1 MDRTGAFIS
10 RGGPGERAVAS
21 HAAAGV
27 IMNILSIGEVLW
39 DVFGDTEHLGG
50 AALNFA
56 AHARILGHSVSFIS
70 AVGDDPRGQ
79 RAFEKMEA
87 MGLPTRFLH
96 RLKEYPTGIVTV
108 SLNASGQPHFTIHR
122 PAAYDFPELSEADL
136 RELSSQQPD
145 WIYFGTL
152 FQMSPQAKA
161 LTSKLIGDNPK
172 ARRFYDV
179 NLRENSYEASL
190 VDELMSHATVVKLND
205 QEVDTIQAMFDWS
218 YRSLEDFCR
227 GGAQR
232 FGWEAVCVTRGESGC
247 ALAVGDHYVEAKGY
261 KVRVADTVGA
271 GDAFAAAFVHGLG
284 RGWSPLDIAD
294 FANRVGAL
302 VASRPG
308 GTPAWGIEETR
319 ALISR

>member
-1 MDRTGAFIS
+1 
-10 RGGPGERAVAS
+10 
-21 HAAAGV
+21 
-27 IMNILSIGEVLW
+27 MNILSIGEVLW

-70 AVGDDPRGQ
+70 AVGDDQRGQ
-79 RAFEKMEA
+79 RVIEKMEA
-87 MGLPTRFLH
+87 LGLPTSFLH
-96 RLKEYPTGIVTV
+96 RVKEYPTGIVTV
-108 SLNASGQPHFTIHR
+108 SLDVSGQPHFTIHR
-122 PAAYDFPELSEADL
+122 PAAYDFPEISEASL

-161 LTSKLIGDNPK
+161 LTLKLIGANPK

-190 VDELMSHATVVKLND
+190 VNELMSRATAVKLND
-205 QEVDTIQAMFDWS
+205 QEVGTIQSLFGWS
-218 YRSLEDFCR
+218 YHSLEDFCR
-227 GGAQR
+227 GGAEK

-247 ALAVGDHYVEAKGY
+247 ALAVGGHYVEAKGY
-261 KVRVADTVGA
+261 KVHVADTVGA

-284 RGWSPLDIAD
+284 QGWTPLEIAD

-308 GTPAWGIEETR
+308 GTPLWSVEEAA
-319 ALISR
+319 ALSR

>member
-1 MDRTGAFIS
+1 V
-10 RGGPGERAVAS
+10 RGSVARRV
-21 HAAAGV
+21 AEGV

-39 DVFGDTEHLGG
+39 DVFGDAEHLGG

-56 AHARILGHSVSFIS
+56 AHIRILGHSVSFIS

-79 RAFEKMEA
+79 RIVEKMEA

-96 RLKEYPTGIVTV
+96 QVKEHPTGIVTV
-108 SLNASGQPHFTIHR
+108 NLDASGQPHFTIHR
-122 PAAYDFPELSEADL
+122 PAAYDFPELSDADL
-136 RELSSQQPD
+136 QELISQQPD

-161 LTSKLIGDNPK
+161 ATLKLIAALPN

-179 NLRENSYEASL
+179 NLRENSYHAAL
-190 VDELMSHATVVKLND
+190 VNELMSRATAVKLND
-205 QEVDTIQAMFDWS
+205 QEVDTIQAMFGRS

-227 GGAQR
+227 GGAKT

-247 ALAVGDHYVEAKGY
+247 ALAVGDDYVEAKGY

-271 GDAFAAAFVHGLG
+271 GDAFAAAFVHGLE
-284 RGWSPLDIAD
+284 RGWSPLAIAD

-308 GTPAWGIEETR
+308 GTPRWTIEETEE
-319 ALISR
+319 LSRP

>member
-1 MDRTGAFIS
+1 
-10 RGGPGERAVAS
+10 
-21 HAAAGV
+21 
-27 IMNILSIGEVLW
+27 MNILSIGEVLW

-79 RAFEKMEA
+79 RVLEKMEA

-96 RLKEYPTGIVTV
+96 RVKEHPTGIVTV
-108 SLNASGQPHFTIHR
+108 SLDASGQPHFTIHR
-122 PAAYDFPELSEADL
+122 PAAYDFPELSEVDL

-161 LTSKLIGDNPK
+161 LTLKLIGANPK

-179 NLRENSYEASL
+179 NLRENSYTAPL
-190 VDELMSHATVVKLND
+190 VNEMMSHATAVKLNE
-205 QEVDTIQAMFDWS
+205 QEVDTIQSLFGWS

-227 GGAQR
+227 GGTQK
-232 FGWEAVCVTRGESGC
+232 FDWEAVCVTRGESGC
-247 ALAVGDHYVEAKGY
+247 ALLVGDHYVEAKGY
-261 KVRVADTVGA
+261 KVRVADSVGA
-271 GDAFAAAFVHGLG
+271 GDAFAAAFVHGL
-284 RGWSPLDIAD
+284 RQGWSPRDIAD

-302 VASRPG
+302 VASRAG
-308 GTPAWGIEETR
+308 GTPGWTIEEAEALTR
-319 ALISR
+319 P

>member
-1 MDRTGAFIS
+1 MK
-10 RGGPGERAVAS
+10 
-21 HAAAGV
+21 
-27 IMNILSIGEVLW
+27 ILSIGEVLW

-56 AHARILGHSVSFIS
+56 AHARILGHTVSFLS
-70 AVGDDPRGQ
+70 AVGDDPRG
-79 RAFEKMEA
+79 RSVVEKMEA
-87 MGLPTRFLH
+87 MGLSTRFLH
-96 RLKEYPTGIVTV
+96 QAKEHPTGIVTV
-108 SLNASGQPHFTIHR
+108 NLDASGQPHFTIHR
-122 PAAYDFPELSEADL
+122 PAAYDFPEISDTHLQ
-136 RELSSQQPD
+136 ELTSQQPN

-161 LTSKLIGDNPK
+161 LTRRLIDALPN

-179 NLRENSYEASL
+179 NLRENSYNAAL
-190 VDELMSHATVVKLND
+190 VNELMSLASTVKLND
-205 QEVDTIQAMFDWS
+205 QELDTIRSMFGWP
-218 YRSLEDFCR
+218 YRTIEDFCR
-227 GGAQR
+227 GGAKK

-247 ALAVGDHYVEAKGY
+247 ALLVGGHYVEAKGY

-284 RGWSPLDIAD
+284 CGWSPLAIAD

-308 GTPAWGIEETR
+308 GTPRWTIDETE
-319 ALISR
+319 ALTSP

>member
-1 MDRTGAFIS
+1 
-10 RGGPGERAVAS
+10 
-21 HAAAGV
+21 
-27 IMNILSIGEVLW
+27 MNILSIGEVLW

-79 RAFEKMEA
+79 RIVEKMEA

-96 RLKEYPTGIVTV
+96 QVKDHPTGIVTV
-108 SLNASGQPHFTIHR
+108 KLDASGQPHFTIHR
-122 PAAYDFPELSEADL
+122 PAAYDFPELSDADL
-136 RELSSQQPD
+136 QELTSQQPD

-161 LTSKLIGDNPK
+161 LTLRLIDAIPN

-179 NLRENSYEASL
+179 NLRENSYTAAL
-190 VDELMSHATVVKLND
+190 VNELMSHATTVKLND
-205 QEVDTIQAMFDWS
+205 QEVETIQAMFGWS
-218 YRSLEDFCR
+218 YRSLHDFCR
-227 GGAQR
+227 GGVR
-232 FGWEAVCVTRGESGC
+232 KFSWEAVCVTRGESGC
-247 ALAVGDHYVEAKGY
+247 ALMVGDEYVEARGY

-284 RGWSPLDIAD
+284 RGWSPLAIAD

-302 VASRPG
+302 VANRPG
-308 GTPAWGIEETR
+308 GTPRWNIEET
-319 ALISR
+319 AGLTSG

>member
-1 MDRTGAFIS
+1 
-10 RGGPGERAVAS
+10 
-21 HAAAGV
+21 
-27 IMNILSIGEVLW
+27 MNILSIGEVLW

-70 AVGDDPRGQ
+70 AVGDDQRGQ
-79 RAFEKMEA
+79 RVIERLEA

-96 RLKEYPTGIVTV
+96 RVKEQPTGIVTV
-108 SLNASGQPHFTIHR
+108 SLDASGQPHFTIHR

-136 RELSSQQPD
+136 QELSSQRPD

-161 LTSKLIGDNPK
+161 LTLKLIGANPK

-179 NLRENSYEASL
+179 NLRENSYKASL
-190 VDELMSHATVVKLND
+190 VNELVTYATAVKLND
-205 QEVDTIQAMFDWS
+205 QEVDTIQTMLGWS

-227 GGAQR
+227 GGAQK

-247 ALAVGDHYVEAKGY
+247 ALAVGGQYVEAKGY

-284 RGWSPLDIAD
+284 QGWTPLEIAD

-308 GTPAWGIEETR
+308 GTPRWAIEET
-319 ALISR
+319 AGLTNG